1 MLISLCQIARIIGD
15 YRSFWHLFSFILHSE
30 PVVSNNK
37 AKKIMY
43 RHISLRFKL
52 IILLAPVLFFISTTS
67 SSQVTELSQV
77 EQSKEVHFSNPRQ
90 RSLRLPFKS
99 INNLIIIPIQI
110 NGSDTLNF
118 ILDTG
123 INTSIICELSTG
135 ENLNLNYAREIQLQG
150 LGTGTSLGAMHAFGN
165 EINVSGIKGINQ
177 DYFVLLENIF
187 QLSGKL
193 GYKIHGILSYNVF
206 NSFITQINYKDEE
219 IIFYNP
225 EYFRYKRNTKNYVS
239 LPLIIHDN
247 KPYMCIKLK
256 LADGTI
262 IPLKV
267 LLDTGASNSLWLFK
281 STLRDFEIPAGAKK
295 SFLGSG
301 LSGDVYGYLS
311 RFDMISIDRFELK
324 DILVSFP
331 DSTSVEYAIGSD
343 RRNGSLGAEVL
354 RRFNVIIDY
363 PNELITL
370 SKNNKYKEPFSYNRC
385 GIEILC
391 PSPGINIYQVAQ
403 VNTNS
408 SAERAGIRKYDLI
421 ISINDTDAG
430 DLSLN
435 EIYKLFQGK
444 AGKKIK
450 IIVDRSGQRIKFS
463 FELEQYTW

>member
-1 MLISLCQIARIIGD
+1 MYKQNPL
-15 YRSFWHLFSFILHSE
+15 RSEL
-30 PVVSNNK
+30 
-37 AKKIMY
+37 
-43 RHISLRFKL
+43 
-52 IILLAPVLFFISTTS
+52 ILLIASVLLFISSIS
-67 SSQVTELSQV
+67 SSQVDELSQV
-77 EQSKEVHFSNPRQ
+77 EQSKELYFSNPRQ
-90 RSLRLPFKS
+90 RSIRLPFKS

-135 ENLNLNYAREIQLQG
+135 ENLNLNYARKIQLQG
-150 LGTGTSLGAMHAFGN
+150 LGTGTPLAAIHAFGN

-193 GYKIHGILSYNVF
+193 GYKIHGILSYSVF

-225 EYFRYKRNTKNYVS
+225 EYFRYKRNSKNYVS
-239 LPLIIHDN
+239 LPMIIHDK
-247 KPYMCIKLK
+247 KPYLYIKLK
-256 LADGTI
+256 LSDGSI

-267 LLDTGASNSLWLFK
+267 MLDTGASNSLWLYK
-281 STLRDFEIPAGAKK
+281 STLTDFEIPAGAKK

-311 RFDMISIDRFELK
+311 RFSMISIDRFELK
-324 DILVSFP
+324 DILVSLP
-331 DSTSVEYAIGSD
+331 DSTSIENAIGSD

-370 SKNNKYKEPFSYNRC
+370 TKNNKYKEPFSYNRC

-391 PSPGINIYQVAQ
+391 LYPGLNIYQVAQ
-403 VNTNS
+403 VYDNS
-408 SAERAGIRKYDLI
+408 PAERAGIRKNDLI
-421 ISINDTDAG
+421 ISINGTGAN

-435 EIYKLFQGK
+435 EIYKLFQEK

-450 IIVDRSGQRIKFS
+450 IIMDRSDQRIKFS
-463 FELEQYTW
+463 FELE

>member
-1 MLISLCQIARIIGD
+1 MYKQNPL
-15 YRSFWHLFSFILHSE
+15 RSEL
-30 PVVSNNK
+30 
-37 AKKIMY
+37 
-43 RHISLRFKL
+43 
-52 IILLAPVLFFISTTS
+52 ILLIASVLLFISSIS
-67 SSQVTELSQV
+67 SSQVDELSQV
-77 EQSKEVHFSNPRQ
+77 EQSKELYFSNPRQ
-90 RSLRLPFKS
+90 RSIRLPFKS

-135 ENLNLNYAREIQLQG
+135 ENLNLNYARKIQLQG
-150 LGTGTSLGAMHAFGN
+150 LGTGTPLAAIHAFGN

-193 GYKIHGILSYNVF
+193 GYKIHGILSYSVF

-219 IIFYNP
+219 IIFNNP
-225 EYFRYKRNTKNYVS
+225 EYFRYKRNSKNYVS
-239 LPLIIHDN
+239 LPMIIHDK
-247 KPYMCIKLK
+247 KPYLYIKLK
-256 LADGTI
+256 LSDDSI

-267 LLDTGASNSLWLFK
+267 MLDTGASNSLWLYK
-281 STLRDFEIPAGAKK
+281 STLTDFEIPAGAKK

-311 RFDMISIDRFELK
+311 RFSMISIDRFELK
-324 DILVSFP
+324 DILVSLP
-331 DSTSVEYAIGSD
+331 DSTSIENAIGSD

-370 SKNNKYKEPFSYNRC
+370 TKNNKYKEPFSYNRC

-391 PSPGINIYQVAQ
+391 LYPGLNIYQVAQ
-403 VNTNS
+403 VYDNS
-408 SAERAGIRKYDLI
+408 PAERAGIRKNDLI
-421 ISINDTDAG
+421 ISINGTGAN

-435 EIYKLFQGK
+435 EIYKLFQEK

-450 IIVDRSGQRIKFS
+450 IIMDRSDQRIKFS
-463 FELEQYTW
+463 FELE

>member
-1 MLISLCQIARIIGD
+1 MC
-15 YRSFWHLFSFILHSE
+15 
-30 PVVSNNK
+30 
-37 AKKIMY
+37 
-43 RHISLRFKL
+43 RHNPLRFELTLLFASALL
-52 IILLAPVLFFISTTS
+52 IIFTAS
-67 SSQVTELSQV
+67 SSQVAELSQV
-77 EQSKEVHFSNPRQ
+77 EQSKELYFSNPRQ

-135 ENLNLNYAREIQLQG
+135 TNLKLNYAREIQLQG
-150 LGTGTSLGAMHAFGN
+150 LGTGTPLDAIHAFGN

-177 DYFVLLENIF
+177 DYFILLENIF

-193 GYKIHGILSYNVF
+193 GYKIHGILSYSVF

-219 IIFYNP
+219 IIFHNP
-225 EYFRYKRNTKNYVS
+225 EYFRYRRNTKNYVS
-239 LPLIIHDN
+239 LPLIIHDK
-247 KPYMCIKLK
+247 KPYLQINLK
-256 LADGTI
+256 FSDGKI

-267 LLDTGASNSLWLFK
+267 MLDTGASNSLWLYR
-281 STLRDFEIPAGAKK
+281 STLPDFNIPSGVNK

-311 RFDMISIDRFELK
+311 RFDLISIDRFDLK
-324 DILVSFP
+324 NVLVSIP
-331 DSTSVEYAIGSD
+331 DSTSIEYAIGSD
-343 RRNGSLGAEVL
+343 KRNGSLGAEVL

-370 SKNNKYKEPFSYNRC
+370 SKNNKYSEPFSYNRC

-391 PSPGINIYQVAQ
+391 PYPGINVFQVAQ
-403 VNTNS
+403 VYTNS
-408 SAERAGIRKYDLI
+408 PAERAGIRKHDLI
-421 ISINDTDAG
+421 ISIDGIDAN

-435 EIYKLFQGK
+435 EIYKLFQAK

-450 IIVDRSGQRIKFS
+450 ILIDRSGQRIKFS
-463 FELEQYTW
+463 FELEEYIW